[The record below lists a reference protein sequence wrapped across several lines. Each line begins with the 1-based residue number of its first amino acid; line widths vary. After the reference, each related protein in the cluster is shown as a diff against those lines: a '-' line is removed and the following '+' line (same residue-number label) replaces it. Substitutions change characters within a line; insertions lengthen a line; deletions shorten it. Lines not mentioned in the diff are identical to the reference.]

1 MALKEATHKDE
12 VEELNE
18 ELKRVSEELAK
29 KTREHDDLTK
39 LSRDQVCTTPAIG
52 LCNHAN
58 CFADSQYVY

>member
-12 VEELNE
+12 VEELND

-39 LSRDQVCTTPAIG
+39 LSRDQVCTAPA
-52 LCNHAN
+52 LSFCPYAN
-58 CFADSQYVY
+58 CVADSQYVY